1 MQKLAPVQLTPLR
14 TLAWL
19 VLVLGE
25 PTRLQAVPFHFSVR
39 VCCVPPLLTAKPTAR
54 PGPPPVELTPCM
66 RLARLALV
74 LGEPIRLQLLP
85 FPFSMRVCWW
95 LPALTA

>member
-25 PTRLQAVPFHFSVR
+25 PTRLQPLPFHFSVR
-39 VCCVPPLLTAKPTAR
+39 VCWRLPVLTAEPTAR
-54 PGPPPVELTPCM
+54 QEPLLVQLTPRR

-74 LGEPIRLQLLP
+74 LGEARWLQLLP
-85 FPFSMRVCWW
+85 FHFSMSVCWW